1 MLVAMLL
8 ACTHRSCACAG
19 PTDITQP
26 CEATLHAVDADE
38 WKQPNPPPSL
48 AVIAVAE
55 AERILKVRRPG
66 TTHADVQLLGKYWRA
81 RANRTNVTSI
91 VIDEWPTESKA
102 NRWSALRKTCAR
114 QCV

>member
-19 PTDITQP
+19 PTDIAQP
-26 CEATLHAVDADE
+26 CEATLHAVDAVE